1 MKSSMKIVQPSK
13 LPPTPG
19 VSRRE
24 LLKSVAGLGAVAALS
39 GCAHLEK
46 DSDPKNTTS
55 LKRAVSKQQIP
66 ASPEAQSRMLAERAE
81 DFLKQIFEVARGPG
95 GLIIS
100 HSRFDTRRPLQE
112 GEEIPYLNQVLDSVW
127 GPETPKPTVAEWYYG
142 ENTLWATGWLM
153 WSQMIRYRVTGE
165 GEALNIARKC
175 FRDLNHIFDLCR
187 AIEPGLLGK
196 PHGGRA
202 GPTTS
207 FDQSA
212 NPVLLYVQFA
222 REYGTP
228 EEKEQARKNLL
239 DHGDYYLRRNW
250 KVNHHG
256 NFAYIVP
263 PRHTSTIKYF
273 ACVHA
278 AYDMTGEE
286 RFRDA
291 AVKNVREIIDK
302 GMLPWPSP
310 RYELNANLFYYAW
323 LGEYWSKTSL
333 AKEAD
338 WIANIGV
345 YWEAAQRGLDDE
357 GLLLD
362 GIYDTKTKQFTPVAE
377 GWTEQNPPSAGSK
390 PTFRWWRSPTGY
402 QGRTFYSLLV
412 AMLGLMAHKHGLDD
426 RAHETS
432 RKILLRINR
441 DCLRECWDDGRL
453 PPEMQPFANLFGAEF
468 PAQWLIAYWMG
479 REQGVW

>member
-1 MKSSMKIVQPSK
+1 MVTDLYRQNCK
-13 LPPTPG
+13 PTMGKPG
-19 VSRRE
+19 KQTATASPATRVSRRD

-39 GCAHLEK
+39 GCAQLNK
-46 DSDPKNTTS
+46 DSESKSTIS
-55 LKRAVSKQQIP
+55 LKRTASKRQIP
-66 ASPEAQSRMLAERAE
+66 VSPEAQSRMLEERAE

-153 WSQMIRYRVTGE
+153 WSQMIRYRVTGDA
-165 GEALNIARKC
+165 EALVIARKC

-239 DHGDYYLRRNW
+239 AHGD
-250 KVNHHG
+250 
-256 NFAYIVP
+256 
-263 PRHTSTIKYF
+263 
-273 ACVHA
+273 
-278 AYDMTGEE
+278 
-286 RFRDA
+286 
-291 AVKNVREIIDK
+291 
-302 GMLPWPSP
+302 
-310 RYELNANLFYYAW
+310 
-323 LGEYWSKTSL
+323 
-333 AKEAD
+333 
-338 WIANIGV
+338 
-345 YWEAAQRGLDDE
+345 
-357 GLLLD
+357 
-362 GIYDTKTKQFTPVAE
+362 
-377 GWTEQNPPSAGSK
+377 
-390 PTFRWWRSPTGY
+390 
-402 QGRTFYSLLV
+402 
-412 AMLGLMAHKHGLDD
+412 
-426 RAHETS
+426 
-432 RKILLRINR
+432 
-441 DCLRECWDDGRL
+441 
-453 PPEMQPFANLFGAEF
+453 
-468 PAQWLIAYWMG
+468 
-479 REQGVW
+479 